1 MTSPNLQ
8 DSHVLLI
15 LGEVRGDVKGI
26 VNTLRTLE
34 ANINAVETTS
44 EARFIKIEGE
54 AKGLAA
60 PGLSG

>member
-1 MTSPNLQ
+1 M
-8 DSHVLLI
+8 
-15 LGEVRGDVKGI
+15 KGI